1 MNKNKF
7 LTYLTIFFAT
17 SFFTEIAL
25 AIKCSDST
33 AALTAA
39 RNADAQTISAYKS
52 AKCPLNITD
61 RRGFTLNDIA
71 AMSGRKTAQAL
82 GGNAQYSTALIKF
95 IQTGM
100 RYLNIDAGPI
110 DGRMNNST
118 RAAIKVFQ
126 KKVGLAPTGN
136 VSAEWLPHFYKQ
148 VAMQVQKE
156 LSRLG
161 YSIGKADGV
170 IGAGTS
176 SAMRQFRKKYAL
188 AGQDYAH
195 LDDQLVYQLMLATYD
210 IDKKKM
216 NKSSQVTARTEKTA
230 DNRQKNNQ
238 KNAQKNNP
246 KNTQQNAQ
254 NRDRAEQ
261 AKAAQ
266 QKQQAAL
273 RREAEQAERRRLER
287 ERQLEERRQEQ
298 IASDMA
304 SRQSTVRNLTP
315 TPSTPT
321 TTLPPATA
329 ATVQAATTTAPV
341 NKTTVPQVSVQ
352 APRTTVDNSPAA
364 QAIAAKNNAANE
376 QKELK
381 NRLANLEQEQ
391 QKVTAKLSDTAA
403 SSSQISSGGKKTFTT
418 VNGML
423 SFSGGGCSIAG
434 KKLDAAWCRNNASEA
449 GKICDTVISS
459 SGRVLS
465 TRCK

>member
-1 MNKNKF
+1 MNKNNF

-17 SFFTEIAL
+17 SFFTEIAF
-25 AIKCSDST
+25 AIKCSDSS

-39 RNADAQTISAYKS
+39 RNADHQTISAYKN
-52 AKCPLNITD
+52 AKCPTNITD

-82 GGNAQYSTALIKF
+82 GSNAQYSTALIKF
-95 IQTGM
+95 VQTGM

-118 RAAIKVFQ
+118 RAAIRIFQ

-136 VSAEWLPHFYKQ
+136 ISAEWLPHFYKQ
-148 VAMQVQKE
+148 VAMQAQKD

-170 IGAGTS
+170 IGAGS
-176 SAMRQFRKKYAL
+176 SAAIRQFRKKYAL
-188 AGQDYAH
+188 AGQDYGH
-195 LDDQLVYQLMLATYD
+195 LDDQLIYQLMLATYD

-216 NKSSQVTARTEKTA
+216 NKSSQVAAKTEKSA
-230 DNRQKNNQ
+230 DNRQKNTQ
-238 KNAQKNNP
+238 K
-246 KNTQQNAQ
+246 TAQ
-254 NRDRAEQ
+254 NHAKAEQ
-261 AKAAQ
+261 ARAEQ
-266 QKQQAAL
+266 QKQQAQA
-273 RREAEQAERRRLER
+273 RREAEQAERRRIER
-287 ERQLEERRQEQ
+287 ERQIEERRQEQ

-304 SRQSTVRNLTP
+304 SRQSAVRNLSANTVNP
-315 TPSTPT
+315 APATA
-321 TTLPPATA
+321 LPPATA
-329 ATVQAATTTAPV
+329 ATVQAATTTVPASPV
-341 NKTTVPQVSVQ
+341 NKTTVPQVTVR
-352 APRTTVDNSPAA
+352 APTRTTLDNSPAA

-381 NRLANLEQEQ
+381 NRLDNLEKEQ
-391 QKVTAKLSDTAA
+391 KKVTAKLSDSTA

-423 SFSGGGCSIAG
+423 SFAGGECSIAG
-434 KKLDAAWCRNNASEA
+434 KKLDSAWCRNNASEA
-449 GKICDTVISS
+449 GKNCETVISS